1 MFRVPGAFALPVAA
15 ASAANAGW
23 DGIVALGVIVRGQ
36 TSLFDHLSQVTAFGL
51 TEVSVRT
58 CVPIGF
64 GVLTGDSMQHVLG
77 RAGLS
82 DSTDNKGL

>member
-36 TSLFDHLSQVTAFGL
+36 TSLFDHL
-51 TEVSVRT
+51 
-58 CVPIGF
+58 
-64 GVLTGDSMQHVLG
+64 HVLG